1 MHTHELSKRG
11 ENCKWRLELRAHQMA
26 IEAARASN
34 GRVQFMISRIFVLDL
49 KRMLSNRYISRCG
62 YISFI
67 LNRTEYKRVEMK
79 YLVTVFKIYGNN
91 GK

>member
-1 MHTHELSKRG
+1 MVVCNLQTSRYMHTHELSKRG

-49 KRMLSNRYISRCG
+49 ISKA
-62 YISFI
+62 YAI
-67 LNRTEYKRVEMK
+67 
-79 YLVTVFKIYGNN
+79 
-91 GK
+91 